1 MSDNFSKVEV
11 ITGVARRRRFPTD
24 LKLAVVAE
32 TMQPGM
38 SISYVARRHGLSP
51 SLVGWRRLMSEGGRE
66 AIRADDD
73 VVPAVELRRLEERVR
88 DLERLLGRKT
98 MENEILKEALDL
110 ARAKKRS
117 CCRALRCR
125 TVPDEAGHRYARPG
139 SLQTREGDLELV
151 AEIRRLVDA
160 RPTYG
165 YRRIAA
171 LLKRERR
178 SDGIAPI
185 NAKRVYRL
193 MKKHGLLLER
203 YTGRRR
209 PREHDG
215 QVATIRSNC
224 RWCSDALEFTCWNG
238 EIVRVA
244 FALDCHDRE
253 VISWV
258 ATTAGISGEMIRDM
272 MVRCVEQRF
281 GAIRAPHPVQWL
293 SDNGSIFAAH
303 KTIEIAVA
311 LNLVPC
317 FTPVESPESNG
328 MAEAF
333 VKTFKRDYVRVS
345 LIPDAAAA
353 LALIDSWMEDYN
365 TVHPHSRLGYRSP
378 REYILPNPL
387 RVRFNGVNSNH
398 RLSGVSA

>member
-1 MSDNFSKVEV
+1 MKTIS
-11 ITGVARRRRFPTD
+11 TTLGVARSNVIERRDGLRARRGPQERPGDVALAGAIRRF
-24 LKLAVVAE
+24 
-32 TMQPGM
+32 
-38 SISYVARRHGLSP
+38 
-51 SLVGWRRLMSEGGRE
+51 
-66 AIRADDD
+66 
-73 VVPAVELRRLEERVR
+73 
-88 DLERLLGRKT
+88 
-98 MENEILKEALDL
+98 
-110 ARAKKRS
+110 
-117 CCRALRCR
+117 
-125 TVPDEAGHRYARPG
+125 
-139 SLQTREGDLELV
+139 
-151 AEIRRLVDA
+151 VDA

-178 SDGIAPI
+178 SDGLAPV

-193 MKKHGLLLER
+193 MKKYGLLLER
-203 YTGRRR
+203 HTGRRR

-238 EIVRVA
+238 EVVRVA

-253 VISWV
+253 AISWV

-272 MVRCVEQRF
+272 MVRSVERRF
-281 GAIRAPHPVQWL
+281 GTLRAPHPVQWL

-303 KTIEIAVA
+303 KTIEIALA

-345 LIPDAAAA
+345 VIPDAATA

-378 REYILPNPL
+378 REYILSQPVACP
-387 RVRFNGVNSNH
+387 V
-398 RLSGVSA
+398 

>member
-1 MSDNFSKVEV
+1 VKTIS
-11 ITGVARRRRFPTD
+11 TTLGVARSKIIERRDGLWAQRGSQ
-24 LKLAVVAE
+24 E
-32 TMQPGM
+32 
-38 SISYVARRHGLSP
+38 RHG
-51 SLVGWRRLMSEGGRE
+51 
-66 AIRADDD
+66 D
-73 VVPAVELRRLEERVR
+73 VEL
-88 DLERLLGRKT
+88 
-98 MENEILKEALDL
+98 
-110 ARAKKRS
+110 
-117 CCRALRCR
+117 
-125 TVPDEAGHRYARPG
+125 AG
-139 SLQTREGDLELV
+139 
-151 AEIRRLVDA
+151 EIRHFVDE

-178 SDGIAPI
+178 SDGLPPV

-203 YTGRRR
+203 HTGRRR

-215 QVATIRSNC
+215 QVATIQSNC
-224 RWCSDALEFTCWNG
+224 RWCSDTLEFTCWNG
-238 EIVRVA
+238 DVVRVA

-253 VISWV
+253 AISWV

-281 GAIRAPHPVQWL
+281 GGIRAPHPVQWL
-293 SDNGSIFAAH
+293 SDNGSIFAAQ
-303 KTIEIAVA
+303 KTIEIALA

-333 VKTFKRDYVRVS
+333 VKTFKRDYVRVNP
-345 LIPDAAAA
+345 IPDAAAA
-353 LALIDSWMEDYN
+353 LPLIDTWMEDYN

-378 REYILPNPL
+378 REYILSQPVACP
-387 RVRFNGVNSNH
+387 V
-398 RLSGVSA
+398 